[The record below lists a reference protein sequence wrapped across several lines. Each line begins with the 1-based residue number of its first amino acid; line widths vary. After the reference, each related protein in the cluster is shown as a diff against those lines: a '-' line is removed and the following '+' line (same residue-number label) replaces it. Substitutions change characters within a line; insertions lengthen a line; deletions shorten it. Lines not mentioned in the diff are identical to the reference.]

1 MVLEQTVSGL
11 IKALRANKN
20 DEARVVQQAL
30 DETRKEIQSSDIDL
44 KAEAIL
50 KLVYVSAT
58 SSPLGFCAAPLR
70 LATLTCVPSPLRQLE
85 MLGYSISFASF
96 AIVECMT
103 STKPH
108 IKSIGYLAASQCFDR
123 ETEVA
128 VLVVNLVKKVRRPTR
143 SVS

>member
-1 MVLEQTVSGL
+1 
-11 IKALRANKN
+11 
-20 DEARVVQQAL
+20 
-30 DETRKEIQSSDIDL
+30 
-44 KAEAIL
+44 
-50 KLVYVSAT
+50 
-58 SSPLGFCAAPLR
+58 
-70 LATLTCVPSPLRQLE
+70 

-128 VLVVNLVKKVRRPTR
+128 VLVVNLVKKVCSLRVPSPNERRG
-143 SVS
+143 

>member
-1 MVLEQTVSGL
+1 
-11 IKALRANKN
+11 
-20 DEARVVQQAL
+20 
-30 DETRKEIQSSDIDL
+30 
-44 KAEAIL
+44 
-50 KLVYVSAT
+50 
-58 SSPLGFCAAPLR
+58 
-70 LATLTCVPSPLRQLE
+70 

-128 VLVVNLVKKVRRPTR
+128 VLVVNLVKKVRRLRQTVPTAR
-143 SVS
+143 GEADIDLYRTYCRRRRPCSRLRRTLSPSPI